1 MVKESSAPESDCAVE
16 QEAQSWVQC
25 DKCNTWRRI
34 PRVIAKQLG
43 DEVPWYCEHNPNSAF
58 SSCSIAQELTN
69 EQIDAENNGS
79 DADEDERE
87 TSKRKKLPAVW
98 QLLKENTLGHRKRK
112 AQDEDDIMIC
122 HCKPTWRGGDGC
134 GPDCLNRVLCI
145 ECVPGFCPCEH
156 KCTNQM
162 FTNKQ
167 YAGLEVKRAGA
178 KGFGLFATKVITAG
192 QFVIEYIGEVL
203 EEEEYVRRKEFYL
216 EVGQRHYY
224 FMNVGNGEVIDA
236 CRKGNISRFINHSCE
251 PNCET
256 QKWLVKGELAI
267 GLFALKDIALGE
279 ELTFDYN
286 FERYGDKPMKCFCA
300 SRICR
305 KFIGGGGQDG
315 SAQEDAVIEY
325 HDTAMYDIEPL
336 MVVDAELDG
345 TVRTLLDWRVGA
357 HQGLD
362 GALQATVLARLE
374 KLCKSHGN
382 SWTKSEFSTA
392 AASVVHEQQQQHQ
405 AAAILQQQQQQQLK
419 DSHGTASTTVVKSE
433 SSRAPRNR
441 QANAAAAAASK
452 AALAV
457 KQVPVLEK
465 EREKERGPVQPTLAR
480 PASMSEFKGPLK
492 AAFKQSKLPKPGAW
506 AGEAWAGGDLIVPDG
521 ESPLPFLWLGDASA
535 GRCTRTNGPE
545 RLPPCTAGPV
555 CDMRPRRLV
564 PTQDCAVW
572 RLRWAVCHTA
582 SCAATLCL
590 VQTRSPSSSRA
601 RPPHTRVPLRPTPRT
616 HPRPQ
621 HPQQRRPPPPGSVA
635 STTSTQTPPQPKD
648 PPVIRAHTRDWD
660 STEAEPGMG
669 GPSPTAASAEVS
681 DGSEVHEVI
690 PMGPVVQQ
698 AVSTPTAG
706 PRASSPAQQQQQQQQ
721 QEAASNA
728 PRPSQAVTSHNGHL
742 APPSTPVARKASAAQ
757 LQALSTGSKAPAAGV
772 QPTRPAAPSAAAAF
786 KKRSEIDRRLDGLV
800 AASGRLKDSSKQ
812 NIIKV
817 LRMFNLCD
825 IGPPRVS
832 VRQPADR
839 LVAGSQMRSLQSAPQ
854 QQQQQQQDS
863 PRRKLQPT
871 PSSARTSPAH
881 PEQRP
886 PQLQRSHPPRTLPTR
901 RSPPHTTTTTA
912 AATPPTP
919 SSAQHQHAHE
929 SSNGTDHP
937 TTGPH
942 DAARS
947 APEQAQHAA
956 DSVACADGG
965 SAHAAAASLPPSTA
979 VTARTKA
986 RLADL
991 SLLLDVLLKCSSTV
1005 VKRDFVAC
1013 GLLSQVQQVVGRN
1026 FGREYAVILRKVCRV
1041 MEALPLTADDLHAT
1055 RSAHGS
1061 FADVLRSLSTNAD
1074 FDVRTKAVG
1083 LLRKYPTSAVADPS
1097 LIRPAASSRR
1107 SNGSGNPHPHPS
1119 QNTQQQPGTPPVAA
1133 GASTPAA
1140 HSQQPPARGGSH
1152 TGPPPLPSA
1161 HTHGYGPPRSL
1172 RPVRPHTPSPAAGLD
1187 TPSRASP
1194 RAACQLWS
1202 NHADLDQNWADAA
1215 ADHHHN
1221 TTSHGAPPAAATPT
1235 GSHLPPGL
1243 PRSRIGRP
1251 LRAHSL
1257 REEQRTP
1264 GKPPA
1269 RPDSPARYDAPPT
1282 PAGAGGDSPS
1292 VARAAA
1298 PAPATTADGSVPAP
1312 KRRRRSFTDGPE
1324 AGSSPSLAVH
1334 PPPQPSS
1341 AATPPSLPPPPALHH
1356 SIPYPPAPS
1365 PHYPGAHAD
1374 VYAQGHHQ
1382 HHHHHHSHNNGY
1394 LPAQYMSQQYAH
1406 AYSHQQQHYGH
1417 ASYHPSWDNM
1427 HYYQEELFMLK
1438 VHTPAFGS
1446 SSSSSGSRP
1455 RVPLQPVPSNR
1466 SGSDTGS
1473 ADSSTS
1479 FYGQPTSITDL
1490 FALGACGGRCVARSA
1505 PHAGT
1510 TDDTAMELDECDGAG
1525 ALARNSSSRQQR
1537 VQPGPGMSPIMGA
1550 EEFSPV
1556 HQPAGPASWP
1566 DMDDIE
1572 QQAGGVP
1579 EPLAA
1584 SGLLVVDLRSM
1595 AVAHPEP
1602 PTQGPFSGNGG
1613 GDQLQHCSPSDATAL
1628 LQVMAHHPAD
1638 GLDSDAWPKG
1648 SLEEPAT
1655 AGQAQISHSLDWNR
1669 PINPQHHPESWEEP
1683 DSSFEA
1689 YVGDAVRHRLGKYVL
1704 PDHPNRISSAI
1715 AHSLHRKVQREVVE
1729 KERRAFETRQQ
1740 QSQNRPIERKK
1751 LEANLKEFVRQ
1762 SIRKLHTQA
1771 H

>member
-492 AAFKQSKLPKPGAW
+492 AAFKQSKLPKPGLCGLAP
-506 AGEAWAGGDLIVPDG
+506 EVGGVSHRILRCDPVPCADPVPIKL
-521 ESPLPFLWLGDASA
+521 ESP
-535 GRCTRTNGPE
+535 
-545 RLPPCTAGPV
+545 
-555 CDMRPRRLV
+555 
-564 PTQDCAVW
+564 
-572 RLRWAVCHTA
+572 
-582 SCAATLCL
+582 
-590 VQTRSPSSSRA
+590 PS
-601 RPPHTRVPLRPTPRT
+601 PHTSAAAPDPT
-616 HPRPQ
+616 HPPAAAASSAEA
-621 HPQQRRPPPPGSVA
+621 PAAPGQRRKHHIH
-635 STTSTQTPPQPKD
+635 TDPPQPKD

-728 PRPSQAVTSHNGHL
+728 PRPSQVGGGRRGAASTIQHASLPPYPMTHPMQLTHTPQPQAVTSHNGHL

-863 PRRKLQPT
+863 PAQAAADPLQRPHLTSAPRAEAPAAAAESPSSHPPNPPLTSSHNNNNSSSNTTNVVIITHHTHTST
-871 PSSARTSPAH
+871 PSS
-881 PEQRP
+881 
-886 PQLQRSHPPRTLPTR
+886 
-901 RSPPHTTTTTA
+901 
-912 AATPPTP
+912 P

-1194 RAACQLWS
+1194 RAACQL
-1202 NHADLDQNWADAA
+1202 
-1215 ADHHHN
+1215 
-1221 TTSHGAPPAAATPT
+1221 
-1235 GSHLPPGL
+1235 
-1243 PRSRIGRP
+1243 SRIGRP

-1427 HYYQEELFMLK
+1427 HYYQGQQQQQQHYHSTAPPRPPPHPRPRSPAEELFMLK

-1638 GLDSDAWPKG
+1638 GLDGDAWPKG